1 MSSSVKTALWGLIIA
16 SVVGQVLLWTTTSFD
31 NDPAIASAATSAVEV
46 STVAETH
53 SATESA
59 MAQMNQVIIPSLALT
74 EYTVRSGD
82 TLSTIW
88 KKIGGPS
95 KSLQNLIK
103 ALGTVGITA
112 KSLRVGETLKYA
124 KNADGDIIELHKTLK
139 KPDSVLIKG
148 NSSEGYSA
156 ILNTPKVITTEKP
169 VTGTITRSLSES
181 ATALNVPYEVIDA
194 YVDLFSSRV
203 EFRRDMQPGDEFT
216 IIYEEKRLEDGDFIG
231 VGDIKLAS
239 LKVSGDTMAA
249 VRLQSADGQWRYYDE
264 LGENLAQTFLRYPL
278 SFSRISSVFSTSR
291 FHPVLKRRRPHNGVD
306 FAAPT
311 GTPVR
316 TVADGVVTFSGW
328 SGGGGKTI
336 KINHGSRYATAYLH
350 LSQINANVRKGT
362 KVKRGQLIGKVGA
375 TGLASGPHLHF
386 GFYDRGRY
394 VDPLAIKLPRMDEG
408 PGSKASKEALAS
420 ALLKLEQLSPKSS
433 ATVSNADATTL
444 SNS

>member
-1 MSSSVKTALWGLIIA
+1 MSSTVKTALWGLILA
-16 SVVGQVLLWTTTSFD
+16 SVVGQVLLWTSTSFD
-31 NDPAIASAATSAVEV
+31 SKPAIASE
-46 STVAETH
+46 TVTTVDSPPNLESGIAIET
-53 SATESA
+53 A
-59 MAQMNQVIIPSLALT
+59 MAQMSEVAIPSLALT

-95 KSLQNLIK
+95 ESLQNLIK
-103 ALGTVGITA
+103 ALGSVGITA
-112 KSLRVGETLKYA
+112 KNLRVGETLKYA
-124 KNADGDIIELHKTLK
+124 KNSDGEIVEIHKTLT
-139 KPDSVLIKG
+139 KPDSVTVKG

-156 ILNTPKVITTEKP
+156 VLNKPKIVTAEKP
-169 VTGTITRSLSES
+169 VFGTISRSLSES

-194 YVDLFSSRV
+194 YVDLFSGRV

-216 IIYEEKRLEDGDFIG
+216 IIYEEKRLEDGEFIG

-239 LKVSGDTMAA
+239 LKVSGDMMAA

-264 LGENLAQTFLRYPL
+264 LGENLAQTFLRYPV

-291 FHPVLKRRRPHNGVD
+291 FHPVLKRKRPHNGVD

-328 SGGGGKTI
+328 SGGGGKTV
-336 KINHGSRYATAYLH
+336 KINHGSRYATSYLH
-350 LSQINANVRKGT
+350 LSQINPNIRKGI

-408 PGSKASKEALAS
+408 PGSKVSKEALTS
-420 ALLKLEQLSPKSS
+420 ALLKLEQMSPKDS
-433 ATVSNADATTL
+433 ATVSNADVGDHI
-444 SNS
+444 NG

>member
-1 MSSSVKTALWGLIIA
+1 MSSTVKTALWGLIIA
-16 SVVGQVLLWTTTSFD
+16 SVVGQVLLWTATSFD
-31 NDPAIASAATSAVEV
+31 NDPAIANAAASTVEV
-46 STVAETH
+46 STVAEPH

-59 MAQMNQVIIPSLALT
+59 MAQMSQVIIPSLALT

-95 KSLQNLIK
+95 ESLQNLIK
-103 ALGTVGITA
+103 ALGAVGITA
-112 KSLRVGETLKYA
+112 KSLQVGETLKYA
-124 KNADGDIIELHKTLK
+124 KNSDGDIIELHKTLK
-139 KPDSVLIKG
+139 KPDSVTVKG
-148 NSSEGYSA
+148 NSSDGYSA

-216 IIYEEKRLEDGDFIG
+216 IIYEEKRLEDGDFMG

-239 LKVSGDTMAA
+239 LKVSGDMMAA

-350 LSQINANVRKGT
+350 LSQINTNVRKGT

-433 ATVSNADATTL
+433 ATVSNADAATL
-444 SNS
+444 SNG